1 MSQAT
6 KRPAPPEAL
15 FADTDDPIF
24 IPAPELIEWARA
36 TFLDDD
42 AALRNEDHRHLQWAA
57 IGALWTNV
65 PNGRAGRR
73 VIGQCEAGLPPMAKW
88 GRARVERQL
97 LDWFGEVPTFLLTFD
112 AEYAATCG
120 DAEFMALVEHE
131 LYHAAQE
138 RDAFG
143 APKFRKNGLPAFAIR
158 GHDVEEFVG
167 VVRRYG
173 ADAAGVRQLVDAANA
188 GPEIAIARISQACG
202 TCRLRVA

>member
-1 MSQAT
+1 M
-6 KRPAPPEAL
+6 KRPMPP
-15 FADTDDPIF
+15 DGIF
-24 IPAPELIEWARA
+24 DNPAEPVFYPARDLVDWSRE
-36 TFLDDD
+36 TFINEGAVL
-42 AALRNEDHRHLQWAA
+42 LNEDHRHLRWAS

-73 VIGQCEAGLPPMAKW
+73 VVGQCEMGVPPMGKW
-88 GRARVERQL
+88 GRARMERQL

-112 AEYAATCG
+112 AEYTATCT

-131 LYHAAQE
+131 LYHAGQE

-143 APKFRKNGLPAFAIR
+143 APRFNKQTGKPIYGIR

-173 ADAAGVRQLVDAANA
+173 DSAAHVEEMVAAANA
-188 GPEIAIARISQACG
+188 GPEIARVDVTRACG
-202 TCRLRVA
+202 TCQLRAA